1 MVPVSQELRSSSP
14 AWLEFKVSQDVA
26 IKCQLGLEA
35 PLPRGS
41 TYKAGKLVLVIGR
54 RPWFFSTWVS
64 LQSDLSVLRVVVGF
78 LRDGDVEVKAETAKP
93 FVT

>member
-14 AWLEFKVSQDVA
+14 MWLKFKVSQEVA
-26 IKCQLGLEA
+26 IKSQ
-35 PLPRGS
+35 LPRGF

-54 RPWFFSTWVS
+54 RLWFFSTWLS
-64 LQSDLSVLRVVVGF
+64 LQSNLSVFRVVVGF